1 MKALLPKWGALLPAI
16 LIFCSGS
23 WAQTELQLNYLSS
36 YRTNVFDQSAAEI
49 AAFDAASARVFFTN
63 ANTNTV
69 TILDISNPAMPT
81 KVMDIDMSTYGGGVN
96 SVAIKNGIV
105 AVAVEAEDKTMNG
118 SVVFFDTDGTY
129 INEVVVGALPDMVV
143 FSNDGTKVLTA
154 NEGEPNTDYTSDPEG
169 SVSIID
175 ISGGV
180 ASATVTTV
188 NFQSYNDK
196 KAALINSGV
205 RIFGP
210 NATVAQDLEPEY
222 IALTADD
229 SRAYVSL
236 QENNAF
242 AVIDVANGTVLDIL
256 PLGYKDHFRGAP
268 TLKQFKLNELID
280 FPVLGAPVFD
290 DMAQEPVKLSGF
302 SGLFFDANESTETKY
317 VFYAIPDR
325 GPNEEPVSPANI
337 FTPADPSI
345 GALTDLRPFKLP
357 DYQARIVKFE
367 IDIENNTATLANE
380 ILLNRLAEGE
390 VTPITGKGNVIGVDE
405 TPVLKFKTFPDS
417 TTIYEGVDY
426 VDTTNNIGYKELLL
440 DPYGADFE
448 GIVRDNDGNFW
459 LCDENRPSVYKVAP
473 DGTMIER
480 YVPEGTADLT
490 IPILGISLGEGFYGA
505 ETLPAVYNKHRANR
519 GFEAIAYD
527 SDNDVIY
534 AFIQSPL
541 ENPGSSVRNKTDVIR
556 ILGIDP
562 ATGQPVSEYVYLL
575 ERNVSNGL
583 AISRV
588 DKIGDA
594 VYAGNG
600 KFLVLERD
608 SSLPGQDTGKK
619 YIFEINLTGATNILG
634 TELALREEE
643 GMNGEKTLEQMSADE
658 LGAEGVVPVHKTKL
672 LNLPS
677 IGYFPSDKPEGL
689 ALLPNGAIA
698 VLNDNDFGLAG
709 AGVSDDSVLGIIDFG
724 KNYGLDAS
732 DRDNGINILPQPVLG
747 MFMPDA
753 IATYESE
760 GQVYVFS
767 VNEGD
772 AREYNP
778 LEEEVRINSL
788 TLDLTA
794 FPNATELQN
803 NTNLGRLNVTN
814 TQGDLD
820 GDGDFDILY
829 SFGGRSL
836 SVWDNLG
843 NLVFDSGDELE
854 QITAAA
860 YPMYFNASNT
870 DNNLDSRSDNKG
882 PEPEA
887 ITIAEID
894 GVTYAFIGL
903 ERIGGVVL
911 YDITNPKQPVFV
923 KYVNNRD
930 FTASVESAAAGDLG
944 PENIVVIPA
953 ADSPNGDALMI
964 VANEVSGSISIFTF
978 GDIMTDVDD
987 LDERPITWRVFPNPV
1002 NDEIL
1007 TNVVSDYAVYNAIGQ
1022 MLLNQNNTNRL
1033 NVNRLPKG
1041 TYVIRNQKN
1050 GQSQLFVKQ

>member
-1 MKALLPKWGALLPAI
+1 MKTLLPKLGVLLPVI
-16 LIFCSGS
+16 LIFCTAIL
-23 WAQTELQLNYLSS
+23 AQNDFQLNFLST
-36 YRTNVFDQSAAEI
+36 YRTNIFDEGAAEI
-49 AAFDAASARVFFTN
+49 AAFDATSARVFFTN
-63 ANTNTV
+63 ANANTV
-69 TILDISNPAMPT
+69 TIINISNPAIPA
-81 KVMDIDMSTYGGGVN
+81 KVMDIDMSIYGGGVN
-96 SVAIKNGIV
+96 SVAVKNGLV
-105 AVAVEAEDKTMNG
+105 AVAVEATDKTMDG
-118 SVVFFDTDGTY
+118 SVVFFDANGNY
-129 INEVVVGALPDMVV
+129 LNEVTVGALPDMVV

-154 NEGEPNTDYTSDPEG
+154 NEGEPNADYSSDPEG

-180 ASATVTTV
+180 GSATVTTV

-196 KAALINSGV
+196 KAALLNSGV

-242 AVIDVANGTVLDIL
+242 AVIDVENGTVLDIL

-268 TLKQFKLNELID
+268 ILKEFKLNELID
-280 FPVLGAPVFD
+280 LPVLGAPIFD
-290 DMAQEPVKLSGF
+290 GVAQDPVKLSGF
-302 SGLFFDANESTETKY
+302 SGLYFDANESTETKY
-317 VFYAIPDR
+317 VFYAVPDR

-345 GALTDLRPFKLP
+345 GALTDLRPFKLT

-367 IDIENNTATLANE
+367 VDIENNTATLADE

-390 VTPITGKGNVIGVDE
+390 VVPITGKGNVIGVDE
-405 TPVLKFKTFPDS
+405 TPVQKFKTFPDT

-426 VDTTNNIGYKELLL
+426 VDTTTNIGYRELLL
-440 DPYGADFE
+440 DPYGGDLE
-448 GIVRDNDGNFW
+448 GIVKDNDGNFW
-459 LCDENRPSVYKVAP
+459 LCDENRPSLYKVAP
-473 DGTMIER
+473 DGMLIER

-490 IPILGISLGEGFYGA
+490 IPILGFSLGEGFYGA
-505 ETLPAVYNKHRANR
+505 ETLPSVYNKHRANR

-527 SDNDVIY
+527 SDNNVIY

-556 ILGIDP
+556 ILGVDA
-562 ATGQPVSEYVYLL
+562 ATGEPVSEYVYLL

-594 VYAGNG
+594 VYSGNG

-619 YIFEINLTGATNILG
+619 YVFEINLTGATNIFG
-634 TELALREEE
+634 TELAMREAE

-658 LGAEGVVPVHKTKL
+658 LAAAGVVPVHKTKV

-747 MFMPDA
+747 MFLPDA
-753 IATYESE
+753 IATYQSE
-760 GQVYVFS
+760 GQTYIFS

-772 AREYNP
+772 AREYDP

-788 TLDLTA
+788 TLDPTV
-794 FPNATELQN
+794 FPAELKDNA
-803 NTNLGRLNVTN
+803 NLGRLNVTS

-820 GDGDFDILY
+820 GDGDYDILY
-829 SFGGRSL
+829 SFGGRSFT
-836 SVWDNLG
+836 VWDNVG
-843 NLVFDSGDELE
+843 NLIFDSGDELE

-870 DNNLDSRSDNKG
+870 DNSLDSRSDNKG

-887 ITIAEID
+887 ITIAEVD

-903 ERIGGVVL
+903 ERIGGVML
-911 YDITNPKQPVFV
+911 YDITDPKQPVFV
-923 KYVNNRD
+923 KYINNRD
-930 FTASVESAAAGDLG
+930 FTASVESADAGDLG
-944 PENIVVIPA
+944 PENIVVISA

-964 VANEVSGSISIFTF
+964 VANEVSGTISIFTF

-987 LDERPITWRVFPNPV
+987 LDKQAIAWRVFPNPV

-1007 TNVVSDYAVYNAIGQ
+1007 TNVVSDYAVYNTIGQ
-1022 MLLNQNNTNRL
+1022 LLLNQNNTNRL
-1033 NVNRLPKG
+1033 SVNRLPKG